1 MLGAKAA
8 LLPVH
13 RATSRSTAS
22 PYIANSATTLRTEAA
37 LRAAIFLAIDFL
49 TVTDC
54 ECEEPANFMR
64 YQVRRF

>member
-49 TVTDC
+49 TGDC
-54 ECEEPANFMR
+54 ECEEPA
-64 YQVRRF
+64 